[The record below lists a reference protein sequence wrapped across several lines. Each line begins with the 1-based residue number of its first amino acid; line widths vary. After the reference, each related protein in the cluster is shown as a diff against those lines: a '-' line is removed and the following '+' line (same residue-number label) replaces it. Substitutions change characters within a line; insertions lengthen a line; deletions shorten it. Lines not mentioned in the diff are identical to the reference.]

1 MNTRC
6 VNNYNTFIIRFL
18 ALFFQSH
25 LGISSIHIS
34 WKKEPSK
41 KLKKITKKKS
51 MGNVLKNHTSPK
63 IAWIFT
69 ISTNQQQKANPLKR
83 EKGWVSQNNSIHF
96 FSQSQGMYLVEETEI
111 FCHCYSRKEKI
122 EEWKHKM
129 SKYQWSSDSQR
140 DGLLWAHTP
149 SLYSASE
156 SSLGTMHCKVS
167 LPPCCWPVSHFSFPF
182 FFFKFFIFFISLVA
196 AVVRVSFAKS
206 NLVSSDMRATPCRNR
221 PLVTLT
227 FVWVSTAESFQIK
240 NITIL
245 FFFLGF
251 YHFLC
256 FLVLQPDLKG
266 LKEGNK
272 GVSKLQ
278 TSIKCKFLTLPRL
291 IKPQIFM
298 GFELNSQK
306 KPLVLFFDL
315 NNERI
320 LQKKCGKYLFQLLRV
335 WCHH

>member
-1 MNTRC
+1 MELRLSERRTSLSSYPFSILSLG
-6 VNNYNTFIIRFL
+6 VFPWNN
-18 ALFFQSH
+18 ALES
-25 LGISSIHIS
+25 
-34 WKKEPSK
+34 EPSP
-41 KLKKITKKKS
+41 LLLAS
-51 MGNVLKNHTSPK
+51 
-63 IAWIFT
+63 FT
-69 ISTNQQQKANPLKR
+69 
-83 EKGWVSQNNSIHF
+83 F
-96 FSQSQGMYLVEETEI
+96 F
-111 FCHCYSRKEKI
+111 
-122 EEWKHKM
+122 
-129 SKYQWSSDSQR
+129 
-140 DGLLWAHTP
+140 
-149 SLYSASE
+149 
-156 SSLGTMHCKVS
+156 
-167 LPPCCWPVSHFSFPF
+167 FPF
-182 FFFKFFIFFISLVA
+182 FIFQIFHFFISLVA
-196 AVVRVSFAKS
+196 TVVRVSFAKS
-206 NLVSSDMRATPCRNR
+206 NLVSSGIRATPCRNR

-306 KPLVLFFDL
+306 KSLVLFFDL